1 MDEPLFIVLK
11 LASVGALIFANAF
24 FVAAEIG
31 LISVRR
37 TRVEQLA
44 TEGDSAARV
53 VQTLLRDPTGFIA
66 TVQVAITGA
75 GLGLGW
81 IAEPTLESM
90 IAPIFAGIAIPG
102 LSSVVTFLII
112 TYLVILLGELLP
124 KAIALRYTERIALA
138 VGLPTLIF
146 GNIFRPF
153 VWLLNHSAATILR
166 LFHLQLPTDAQ
177 MGHTIEELKMLV
189 SASTESGELEQHEE
203 KMLHNVFE
211 FEDRLVRELMI
222 PRNEMTAVEENT
234 TIAEFLQTFSEVRH
248 ARYPIYAQT
257 SDNITGFI
265 AIKDVL
271 RAIASQGAR
280 ALDAAVRAHVR
291 PALYVPESKRVGRLF
306 AEMQSQKI
314 HIAIVIDEF
323 GGTAGMVTL
332 EDLVERIVG
341 RLSDEVAQED
351 PLVETIDEHTMQ
363 VDAQMQ
369 VEEMNE
375 QLGIHL
381 PESDGYETVAGFVL
395 HTLRHIPKE
404 GEQFK
409 FENLKLTIT
418 GMSGPKIEKV
428 LITRL

>member
-1 MDEPLFIVLK
+1 MEEPFLTFAK
-11 LASVGALIFANAF
+11 LGSVIALIFANAF

-37 TRVEQLA
+37 TRVEQRA
-44 TEGDSAARV
+44 AEGDAAARV

-102 LSSVVTFLII
+102 VSTVVTFFII
-112 TYLVILLGELLP
+112 TYVVILFGELVP

-153 VWLLNHSAATILR
+153 VWLLNQGAATVLR

-211 FEDRLVRELMI
+211 FEDRLVREVMI
-222 PRNEMTAVEENT
+222 PRTEMTAIDENT

-248 ARYPIYAQT
+248 ARYPIYAGT
-257 SDNITGFI
+257 VDNITGFI

-271 RAIASQGAR
+271 HTIALQGAS
-280 ALDAAVRAHVR
+280 ALDASAKSLVR
-291 PALYVPESKRVGRLF
+291 PALFVPEMKPIGRLF
-306 AEMQSQKI
+306 SEMQAQKI
-314 HIAIVIDEF
+314 QIAIVIDEF

-332 EDLVERIVG
+332 EDLIEQIVG
-341 RLSDEVAQED
+341 NLSDGVTLKD
-351 PLVETIDEHTMQ
+351 PQFETIDEHTIQ
-363 VDAQMQ
+363 
-369 VEEMNE
+369 
-375 QLGIHL
+375 
-381 PESDGYETVAGFVL
+381 
-395 HTLRHIPKE
+395 
-404 GEQFK
+404 
-409 FENLKLTIT
+409 
-418 GMSGPKIEKV
+418 
-428 LITRL
+428 

>member
-1 MDEPLFIVLK
+1 MEEPFLTFAK
-11 LASVGALIFANAF
+11 LGSVAALIFANAF

-37 TRVEQLA
+37 TRVEQRA
-44 TEGDSAARV
+44 ADGNSAARV

-81 IAEPTLESM
+81 IAEPTLESI

-102 LSSVVTFLII
+102 VSTIVTFFII
-112 TYLVILLGELLP
+112 TYVVILFGELVP

-153 VWLLNHSAATILR
+153 VWLLNQGAATVLR

-222 PRNEMTAVEENT
+222 PRTEMTAVDENT

-248 ARYPIYAQT
+248 ARYPIYT
-257 SDNITGFI
+257 GTVDNITGFI

-271 RAIASQGAR
+271 HTIASQGAR
-280 ALDAAVRAHVR
+280 ALDASAKSLAR
-291 PALYVPESKRVGRLF
+291 PGLFVPEMKPVGRLF
-306 AEMQSQKI
+306 SEMQAQKI
-314 HIAIVIDEF
+314 QIAIVIDEF

-332 EDLVERIVG
+332 EDLVEQIVG
-341 RLSDEVAQED
+341 NLSDEVTHED
-351 PLVETIDEHTMQ
+351 TQFETIDERTIQ

-369 VEEMNE
+369 VEKANE
-375 QLGIHL
+375 ELEIHL
-381 PESDGYETVAGFVL
+381 PKNEHYETVAGLILYAL
-395 HTLRHIPKE
+395 HHIPKE
-404 GEQFK
+404 GEQLK
-409 FENLKLTIT
+409 VDNVKLTIT
-418 GMSGPKIEKV
+418 GMNGPKIEKV

>member
-1 MDEPLFIVLK
+1 MDDSLVTVLK
-11 LASVGALIFANAF
+11 LTSVAALIFTNAF

-31 LISVRR
+31 LVSVRR
-37 TRVEQLA
+37 TRIEQLA
-44 TEGDSAARV
+44 DEGDGSARV
-53 VQTLLRDPTGFIA
+53 VQKLLRNPTGFIA
-66 TVQVAITGA
+66 TVQVAITAA

-81 IAEPTLESM
+81 IAEPTLESL
-90 IAPIFAGIAIPG
+90 IAPLFTVIPIPR
-102 LSSVVTFLII
+102 LATVVTFLII
-112 TYLVILLGELLP
+112 TFLVILFGELIP
-124 KAIALRYTERIALA
+124 KAIAMRYTERIALA
-138 VGLPTLIF
+138 VALPTTVFGKIF
-146 GNIFRPF
+146 HPF
-153 VWLLNHSAATILR
+153 VWLLNTSAAQMLR
-166 LFHLQLPTDAQ
+166 LFRLQLPTDVE
-177 MGHTIEELKMLV
+177 MGHTVEELKMLV

-211 FEDRLVRELMI
+211 FDERLVRELMI
-222 PRNEMTAVEENT
+222 PRNEMIAVEEDT
-234 TIAEFLQTFSEVRH
+234 TIADFLQTFSEVRH
-248 ARYPIYAQT
+248 ARYPIFAQT

-271 RAIASQGAR
+271 RAIASQGAS
-280 ALDAAVRAHVR
+280 ALDTPVKTLAR

-306 AEMQSQKI
+306 AEMQMQKI

-341 RLSDEVAQED
+341 RLSDEVTADE
-351 PLVETIDEHTMQ
+351 PLIETIDERTRQ

-369 VEEMNE
+369 VEEANE
-375 QLGIHL
+375 QLGMQL
-381 PESDGYETVAGFVL
+381 PESDAYETIAGFVL
-395 HTLRHIPKE
+395 FQLRHIPKE

-409 FENLKLTIT
+409 FENLKFTVT

>member
-1 MDEPLFIVLK
+1 MDDSLVTVLK
-11 LASVGALIFANAF
+11 LTSVAALIFTNAF

-31 LISVRR
+31 LVSVRR
-37 TRVEQLA
+37 TRIEQLA
-44 TEGDSAARV
+44 DEGDGSARV
-53 VQTLLRDPTGFIA
+53 VQKLLRNPTGFIA
-66 TVQVAITGA
+66 TVQVAITAA

-81 IAEPTLESM
+81 IAEPTLESL
-90 IAPIFAGIAIPG
+90 IAPLFTVIPIPR
-102 LSSVVTFLII
+102 LATVVTFLII
-112 TYLVILLGELLP
+112 TFLVILFGELIP
-124 KAIALRYTERIALA
+124 KAIAMRYTERIALA
-138 VGLPTLIF
+138 VALPTTVFGKIF
-146 GNIFRPF
+146 HPF
-153 VWLLNHSAATILR
+153 VWLLNTSAAQMLR
-166 LFHLQLPTDAQ
+166 LFRLQLPTDVE
-177 MGHTIEELKMLV
+177 MGHTVEELKMLV

-211 FEDRLVRELMI
+211 FDERLVRELMI
-222 PRNEMTAVEENT
+222 PRNEMIAVEENT
-234 TIAEFLQTFSEVRH
+234 TIADFLQTFSEVRH
-248 ARYPIYAQT
+248 ARYPIFAQT

-271 RAIASQGAR
+271 RAIASQGAS
-280 ALDAAVRAHVR
+280 ALDTPVKTLAR

-306 AEMQSQKI
+306 AEMQMQKI

-341 RLSDEVAQED
+341 RLSDEVTADE
-351 PLVETIDEHTMQ
+351 PLIETIDERTRQ

-369 VEEMNE
+369 VEEANE
-375 QLGIHL
+375 QLGMQL
-381 PESDGYETVAGFVL
+381 PESDAYETIAGFVL
-395 HTLRHIPKE
+395 FQLRHIPKE

-409 FENLKLTIT
+409 FENLKFTVT